1 MRRAWATL
9 LLPPLCALWPVL
21 AGAGQPMP
29 SGLPALFPLSLKLST
44 ELSTESSGKLSTE
57 STGKLWT
64 ESPDK
69 LSTESPG
76 KLSTQSPARLL
87 AGLSGGLLR
96 ELTGGLSGEISG
108 SSANG
113 MSDGLSAGLPG
124 AATQPRLSA
133 ASGRTL
139 PLLLAQ
145 ALPRDPQ
152 VQGAQAVLAVAQARY
167 RQARSR
173 LFPNLGLQAENGRST
188 DLDGRFTVER
198 QTRQVEATL
207 RWNIYR
213 GGADQGDIAASEFEV
228 AAAEADLRRAKE
240 ESAER
245 LAEAY
250 FDLLRLARTR
260 DHAGARLAEVVQL
273 VAQVARQSE
282 AGKLSDL
289 DLQQAQNAQLEAE
302 LAQEALDSD
311 YRSAQIKL
319 RLLAGVEL
327 PGELTDFSFEINAG
341 RNPVSNTAHNP
352 VSNTAHNVAHNAA
365 LMSAQARSAAARLRV
380 RNLAETLAPKVDLD
394 VRHLLNNHTTP
405 PQSTVQQHGWSV
417 GVSWDWPLGGENL
430 ARRDETLARADQAE
444 AEIGRAELTARAE
457 LEALNP
463 RIANLQRS
471 LLNLAEQEQK
481 MALLVRGNA
490 IQFEAGRRS
499 LQQIIQSR
507 DSYFSLQQ
515 RRVEQH
521 HRLLLAQMRQ
531 LALSGQLLQSL
542 GLAP

>member
-1 MRRAWATL
+1 MRRAWATH
-9 LLPPLCALWPVL
+9 LLPPLCVLWPVM
-21 AGAGQPMP
+21 AGAAQTMP
-29 SGLPALFPLSLKLST
+29 PGSQALPAFSLKLST
-44 ELSTESSGKLSTE
+44 ELSTESTGKLSAQ
-57 STGKLWT
+57 
-64 ESPDK
+64 P
-69 LSTESPG
+69 
-76 KLSTQSPARLL
+76 PARLL
-87 AGLSGGLLR
+87 AGLSGGFS
-96 ELTGGLSGEISG
+96 GGLSG
-108 SSANG
+108 
-113 MSDGLSAGLPG
+113 GLPDDVSVPLSSG
-124 AATQPRLSA
+124 LPNTAAPTRFSA
-133 ASGRTL
+133 APGRTL

-213 GGADQGDIAASEFEV
+213 GGADRGDIAASEFEV

-282 AGKLSDL
+282 AGKLSEL

-302 LAQEALDSD
+302 LAQEALESD
-311 YRSAQIKL
+311 YHSAHIKL
-319 RLLAGVEL
+319 RLLAGIEL
-327 PGELTDFSFEINAG
+327 PAEMSDFSFERNAE
-341 RNPVSNTAHNP
+341 RNPLSNTAP
-352 VSNTAHNVAHNAA
+352 NVAQNAA
-365 LMSAQARSAAARLRV
+365 LVSAQARSAAARLRV

-394 VRHLLNNHTTP
+394 VRHLLNNRTTP

-430 ARRDETLARADQAE
+430 ARRDETLARAAQAE

-457 LEALNP
+457 LEAVNP
-463 RIANLQRS
+463 RIANLRRS

-490 IQFEAGRRS
+490 IQFEAGRRN

-531 LALSGQLLQSL
+531 LALAGQLLVVL
-542 GLAP
+542 ELAP